1 VEDWHATSMPSVPA
15 GHRLSQ
21 QDTGASTGVGG
32 GSMDGVACMKIKE
45 TSAYVEGLPQ
55 SFANEA
61 ALSTLDVTE
70 GSVSTDAAARREFL
84 HSALELAQEGSPF
97 ELSVRELIAKWGAK
111 SRSRAISRRINGQ
124 LKRNGL
130 LSRPDFRKVGLDSQ
144 VSLEMLSG
152 EDFVP
157 EDETETAGED
167 TADNGA
173 VDEVGITLGNLP
185 SATSGVKAIKPQA
198 SLDEAITVMLL
209 NDYSQLAVMSGSRTF
224 TGAVTWQSIARG
236 RHAKHE
242 ATLADAVVRADVLPY
257 DTELI
262 DALQTLQE
270 KDFVFVKDQTNVVT
284 GIVTNAD
291 VVKAYGELA
300 TPFLLIGELDQ
311 LLRRVISKNF
321 SLKQVITLCDEE
333 GNRRLLSYD
342 DLSIGDY
349 ERVLQNPG
357 NWAALRWPLD
367 RGCFVARLT
376 ELREVRNDIMHFN
389 PDPVSDG
396 VVAKIRYMVRV
407 LKDYV

>member
-1 VEDWHATSMPSVPA
+1 
-15 GHRLSQ
+15 
-21 QDTGASTGVGG
+21 
-32 GSMDGVACMKIKE
+32 
-45 TSAYVEGLPQ
+45 
-55 SFANEA
+55 
-61 ALSTLDVTE
+61 
-70 GSVSTDAAARREFL
+70 
-84 HSALELAQEGSPF
+84 
-97 ELSVRELIAKWGAK
+97 
-111 SRSRAISRRINGQ
+111 
-124 LKRNGL
+124 
-130 LSRPDFRKVGLDSQ
+130 
-144 VSLEMLSG
+144 MLSG
-152 EDFVP
+152 EEFVP
-157 EDETETAGED
+157 EDGTETAGED

-173 VDEVGITLGNLP
+173 LDEVGITLGNLP
-185 SATSGVKAIKPQA
+185 SATGRVEAIKPQA
-198 SLDEAITVMLL
+198 TLDEAITVMLL
-209 NDYSQLAVMSGSRTF
+209 NDYSQLAVMSGSRTL

-262 DALQTLQE
+262 DALQVLQE
-270 KDFVFVKDQTNVVT
+270 NDFVFVKDQTNVVT
-284 GIVTNAD
+284 GIVTTAD
-291 VVKAYGELA
+291 VVNAYGQLA

-321 SLKQVITLCDEE
+321 SLEQVITLCDEE

-357 NWAALRWPLD
+357 NWAALKWPLD
-367 RGCFVARLT
+367 RGFFIARLT